1 MVPLVVTAYTL
12 WWLAEK
18 VANVPLVRLVAPHVP
33 VLRQLGEEPA
43 TAILTLAIVAVLLV
57 GAAWVM
63 RTALGAVLESKLDGA
78 FNQVPGFRVVYNA
91 SKLAIETAV
100 DEEVELQ
107 SPAKVEMWNDARLT
121 AFRTGREAPDGRTT
135 VYVPA
140 SPIIVTGFVT
150 EVPEDRVVDT
160 DESVENALIRVISAG
175 FADASAVD
183 GPNEPTRIGAAGANA
198 GPDDETGA

>member
-12 WWLAEK
+12 WWLVTK
-18 VANVPLVRLVAPHVP
+18 VANTPLVSRLAPYVP
-33 VLRQLGEEPA
+33 VLRRLGEAPA
-43 TAILTLAIVAVLLV
+43 TAILTLAIVAALLV

-107 SPAKVEMWNDARLT
+107 APAKVELWNDARLT
-121 AFRTGREAPDGRTT
+121 AFRTGRETEDGRVT
-135 VYVPA
+135 VYIPA
-140 SPIIVTGFVT
+140 SPVIFTGFVT
-150 EVPEDRVVDT
+150 ELDEERVIET

-175 FADASAVD
+175 FADAE
-183 GPNEPTRIGAAGANA
+183 EPARIGAAANA
-198 GPDDETGA
+198 PRDEDGTGA